1 MIYKCHVNSLKIS
14 PVNIPKKNY
23 YFDMEILSQN
33 NILINIHFL
42 KKLALVLSFSE
53 SVLTYCQAHTLLIL
67 FSQQEISQQTEVLTH
82 TVGTKGEAYM
92 KNFAIG
98 YGEG

>member
-1 MIYKCHVNSLKIS
+1 MEKSVQDKAMIYKCHVNSLKIS

-53 SVLTYCQAHTLLIL
+53 SVLTYCQAHTALDIIQSTRD
-67 FSQQEISQQTEVLTH
+67 FTT
-82 TVGTKGEAYM
+82 
-92 KNFAIG
+92 N
-98 YGEG
+98 

>member
-33 NILINIHFL
+33 NILINIHF
-42 KKLALVLSFSE
+42 
-53 SVLTYCQAHTLLIL
+53 
-67 FSQQEISQQTEVLTH
+67 
-82 TVGTKGEAYM
+82 
-92 KNFAIG
+92 
-98 YGEG
+98 